1 MRIDTVFEQGTGLLN
16 EDFLVVDKNLFG
28 VFDGATS
35 LSPARFGH
43 GLTGGYLA
51 STIAGSAFRGSD
63 RPLKELADKANRA
76 IMEAMLKHGVD
87 MDDRANLWST
97 SAAVVRVAEDRFE
110 WVQIGDCLVM
120 TLLED
125 GSHRVHCAEFN
136 HDLETLTI
144 WREASC
150 ESEGTVLDVMHEQIV
165 KVRRGMNVTY
175 GVFNGEPAAMDF
187 LNIGS
192 LPLDGV
198 TDILLFTDGLFIPKR
213 DPGEREDFDLFA
225 ELFRAGGLKGVRD
238 HIRSTEAGDA
248 ACTRY
253 PRFKV
258 HDDVAAISIAL

>member
-16 EDFLVVDKNLFG
+16 EDFLVLDKNLFG

-35 LSPARFGH
+35 LSPARFDH

-63 RPLKELADKANRA
+63 RPLPELADKANRA
-76 IMEAMLKHGVD
+76 IMEAMRRHGVD
-87 MDDRANLWST
+87 LDDRANLWST
-97 SAAVVRVAEDRFE
+97 SAAVVRVAEGCFE
-110 WVQIGDCLVM
+110 WAQIGDCLVM
-120 TLLED
+120 TLHED
-125 GSHRVHCAEFN
+125 GTHRVHCAEFN
-136 HDLETLTI
+136 HDLETLTL
-144 WREASC
+144 WQDACR
-150 ESEGTVLDVMHEQIV
+150 ESEGVILDVMHEQIV

-187 LNIGS
+187 LNAGS
-192 LPLDGV
+192 LPLAGV

-225 ELFRAGGLKGVRD
+225 DLFRAGGLKGVRD
-238 HIRSTEAGDA
+238 HVRSTEAEDA

>member
-1 MRIDTVFEQGTGLLN
+1 MKIDTVFEQGTGLLN

-51 STIAGSAFRGSD
+51 STLAGSAFRGSAL
-63 RPLKELADKANRA
+63 PLAELADRANRA
-76 IMEAMLKHGVD
+76 IMEGMLQHGVD
-87 MDDRANLWST
+87 LADRANLWST
-97 SAAVVRVAEDRFE
+97 SAAVCRVGADCFE

-120 TLLED
+120 TLHAD
-125 GSHRVHCAEFN
+125 GGHTVHCSGFD
-136 HDLETLTI
+136 HDRETLTM
-144 WREASC
+144 WRESPHA
-150 ESEGTVLDVMHEQIV
+150 GDGPILDVLHDQIV

-175 GVFNGEPAAMDF
+175 GVLNGEPAAMGF
-187 LNIGS
+187 LNVGS

-213 DPGEREDFDLFA
+213 DPGERENFDLFA
-225 ELFRAGGLKGVRD
+225 ELFRAGGLKSVRD
-238 HIRSTEAGDA
+238 HVRDTEAGDA

-258 HDDVAAISIAL
+258 HDDMAAISVAL

>member
-35 LSPARFGH
+35 LSTARFGH

-51 STIAGSAFRGSD
+51 STVAGSAFRGSD
-63 RPLKELADKANRA
+63 RPLPELADKANRA
-76 IMEAMLKHGVD
+76 IMDAMVKHGVD
-87 MDDRANLWST
+87 MEDRANLWST
-97 SAAVVRVAEDRFE
+97 SAAVVRVGADTFE

-120 TLLED
+120 TLHED
-125 GSHRVHCAEFN
+125 GTHRVHCAEFN
-136 HDLETLTI
+136 HDLETLTM
-144 WREASC
+144 WQEASC
-150 ESEGTVLDVMHEQIV
+150 ETEGEILDVMHEQIV

-187 LNIGS
+187 LNTGS
-192 LPLDGV
+192 LPLEGI
-198 TDILLFTDGLFIPKR
+198 TDILLFTDGLFIPKCN
-213 DPGEREDFDLFA
+213 PCEREDFDLFA

-238 HIRSTEAGDA
+238 HVRSTEADDA

>member
-1 MRIDTVFEQGTGLLN
+1 MKIDTVFEQGTGPLN

-51 STIAGSAFRGSD
+51 ATIAGSAFHGSGL
-63 RPLKELADKANRA
+63 PLDELAERANRA
-76 IMEAMLKHGVD
+76 ILDGMVGHGVD
-87 MDDRANLWST
+87 LDDRANLWST
-97 SAAVVRVAEDRFE
+97 SAAVCRVEADRFE

-120 TLLED
+120 TLHED

-136 HDLETLTI
+136 HDLETLTL
-144 WREASC
+144 WQEVSC
-150 ESEGTVLDVMHEQIV
+150 GSDGPILDVLHDQIV

-175 GVFNGEPAAMDF
+175 GVLNGEPAAMDF
-187 LNIGS
+187 LNTGS
-192 LPLDGV
+192 LPLDGI

-213 DPGEREDFDLFA
+213 DPGERENFDLFA
-225 ELFRAGGLKGVRD
+225 DLFRAGGLKSVRD
-238 HIRSTEAGDA
+238 HVRSTEAGDA
-248 ACTRY
+248 ACTLY

-258 HDDVAAISIAL
+258 HDDMAAISVAL